1 MDPRLLALE
10 IRPLA
15 PLAGWAP
22 VGRRIEALSTALAG
36 GEGVHPADV
45 ARLRRWARRWRTLH
59 ADLRAFYAETAE
71 DSSTA
76 GFVLAR
82 WLDNEPRPDGETLG
96 RLHRLYRERRGAEA
110 PFDLYPRDWRS

>member
-1 MDPRLLALE
+1 MIVE

-15 PLAGWAP
+15 DLSRWAP
-22 VGRRIEALSTALAG
+22 VGRRIEALTTALAG

-71 DSSTA
+71 ADSTA
-76 GFVLAR
+76 GFVLAL
-82 WLDNEPRPDGETLG
+82 WLDNEPRPDGATLG
-96 RLHRLYRERRGAEA
+96 RVHRLYRERRGQSA
-110 PFDLYPRDWRS
+110 PFDLYPRDWRA